1 MRRVDLRSDT
11 VTLPTDEMRE
21 AIARAELGD
30 DGYAEDPTVNRLEA
44 TAAALMGKDAA
55 VLLPSGTMGNLAAM
69 IAHCPRG
76 TKAFL
81 GSQAHSYVYEAGGA
95 AALGGI
101 VMTPIHNTADGEL
114 DLDALRMEL
123 ECPSEAHF
131 AEPAMI
137 ALENTHNLCA
147 GAAVEL
153 SHMAAVSTLARS
165 HSLPV
170 HLDGARIFN
179 AAIALE
185 TTPEK
190 IASFADTVSFCLSKG
205 LACPIGSMLCGTAA
219 FVGRARRIRRMLGG
233 AMRQAGVI
241 AAAGIVALNA
251 MVDRLAEDH
260 VNARTLA
267 EGLGLVAGLTVLP
280 VKRRTNMVV
289 FKVDEG
295 PAAAVRFSAALED
308 RGVLVGPRG
317 PSAFRAVT
325 HYGLTCPDIC
335 QAVTAAAEAAA
346 EAFGDGT
353 DLKNG
358 SLAALKTQSRARET
372 IHAIPLHRVARGR
385 RGSWSPGVP

>member
-1 MRRVDLRSDT
+1 MRKIDLRSDT

-44 TAAALMGKDAA
+44 TAAALMGKEAA

-101 VMTPIHNTADGEL
+101 VMTPIRNTVDGEL
-114 DLDALRMEL
+114 DLNALRMEI
-123 ECPSEAHF
+123 ERPSEAHF
-131 AEPAMI
+131 AEPAMV
-137 ALENTHNLCA
+137 AFENTHNLCA

-153 SHMAAVSTLARS
+153 SHMAAVSALAHS

-190 IASFADTVSFCLSKG
+190 IASFADSVSFCLSKG
-205 LACPIGSMLCGTAA
+205 LACPVGSLLCGTAA
-219 FVGRARRIRRMLGG
+219 FIERVRRIRRMLGG
-233 AMRQAGVI
+233 GMRQAGII
-241 AAAGIVALNA
+241 AAAGIVALSA
-251 MVDRLAEDH
+251 MVDRLSEDH
-260 VNARTLA
+260 VNARILA
-267 EGLGLVAGLTVLP
+267 EGLGLVAGLTVWP

-289 FKVDEG
+289 FEVDEG
-295 PAAAVRFSAALED
+295 PAAAARFSAAVND
-308 RGVLVGPRG
+308 RGVLVGSRG
-317 PSAFRAVT
+317 RSAFRAVT
-325 HYGLTCPDIC
+325 HYGVARADIAC
-335 QAVTAAAEAAA
+335 ALTAAAEAAA
-346 EAFGDGT
+346 EAFGGGAE
-353 DLKNG
+353 LKNG
-358 SLAALKTQSRARET
+358 ISAALKDQPRGCEKVNAL
-372 IHAIPLHRVARGR
+372 PLQRVSSNFR
-385 RGSWSPGVP
+385 

>member
-1 MRRVDLRSDT
+1 MKKIDLRSDT

-44 TAAALMGKDAA
+44 TAAALMGKEAA

-101 VMTPIHNTADGEL
+101 VMTPIRNTVDGEL
-114 DLDALRMEL
+114 DLNALRMEI
-123 ECPSEAHF
+123 ERPSEAHF
-131 AEPAMI
+131 AEPAMV

-153 SHMAAVSTLARS
+153 SHMAAVSALAHSR
-165 HSLPV
+165 SLPV

-190 IASFADTVSFCLSKG
+190 IASFADSVSFCLSKG
-205 LACPIGSMLCGTAA
+205 LACPVGSLLCGTAA
-219 FVGRARRIRRMLGG
+219 FIERARRIRRMLGG
-233 AMRQAGVI
+233 GMRLRQG
-241 AAAGIVALNA
+241 LLQ
-251 MVDRLAEDH
+251 RLELSH
-260 VNARTLA
+260 
-267 EGLGLVAGLTVLP
+267 
-280 VKRRTNMVV
+280 
-289 FKVDEG
+289 
-295 PAAAVRFSAALED
+295 
-308 RGVLVGPRG
+308 
-317 PSAFRAVT
+317 
-325 HYGLTCPDIC
+325 
-335 QAVTAAAEAAA
+335 
-346 EAFGDGT
+346 
-353 DLKNG
+353 
-358 SLAALKTQSRARET
+358 
-372 IHAIPLHRVARGR
+372 
-385 RGSWSPGVP
+385 